1 MKICILLFVLLH
13 LSMAGKCNNPSDAD
27 LTEKTQKPNIIL
39 IMADDM
45 GYECLSSNGSLS
57 YQTPVLDKI
66 ADNGIRFT
74 NCYSQPLC
82 TPSRVKIMTG
92 KYNSRNYLDFGIL
105 DPKEVT
111 FGNMLKEAGY
121 KTMVAGKWQLNGR
134 DEQEPGWQ
142 DKTRPYHFGFDE
154 YCLWQ
159 LTEKGSRYEHPYI
172 EQNGEVLETT
182 IDDYGPDIVSNYILD
197 FIQKNREEPF
207 FVYYP
212 MILVHNPFTPTPDS
226 PEWEKP
232 EMRGKQNNKY
242 FKDMVEYTDKIVGRI
257 VDKLEELGISENT
270 ILIFTGDNGTNTR
283 IVTQTTEG
291 DYKGG
296 KGSLKDNGTN
306 VPLVIQ
312 WPKSKKRGIVTN
324 TLIEFS
330 DFFPTFAQAAGIELK
345 NPVDGISFLDLFTSG
360 SFAGRKSVFVH
371 YYPRTKQVRSSN
383 GCFIRTLDYKLYSDG
398 RFFDMKNDHLEKHP
412 LHLDSLNGIQR
423 AEYTNL
429 KKELD
434 TKPIWNFTEVRRT
447 N

>member
-1 MKICILLFVLLH
+1 MLF
-13 LSMAGKCNNPSDAD
+13 SIAGKCINPSDSD
-27 LTEKTQKPNIIL
+27 LPEKIKNPNIIL

-57 YQTPVLDKI
+57 YQTPVLDKV
-66 ADNGIRFT
+66 AENGIRFT
-74 NCYSQPLC
+74 HCFSQPIC

-105 DPKEVT
+105 DINEFT

-121 KTMVAGKWQLNGR
+121 QTVVAGKWQLNGR
-134 DEQEPGWQ
+134 DGQEPGWQ
-142 DKTRPYHFGFDE
+142 DKTRPGHFGFDE

-159 LTEKGSRYEHPYI
+159 LTEKGSRYAHPNI

-197 FIQKNREEPF
+197 FIQRNREKPF

-226 PEWEKP
+226 PEWKQP
-232 EMRGKQNNKY
+232 ELRNKQNDKY

-257 VDKLEELGISENT
+257 VSKLEELDISENT

-283 IVTQTTEG
+283 IITQTTAG

-296 KGSLKDNGTN
+296 KGSMKDNGTH

-312 WPKSKKRGIVTN
+312 WPQSKKRGITTN

-330 DFFPTFAQAAGIELK
+330 DFLPTFAQAANIQLK
-345 NPVDGISFLDLFTSG
+345 TPVDGISFLDLFTSG

-371 YYPRTKQVRSSN
+371 YYPRTRQVRSNN
-383 GCFIRTLDYKLYSDG
+383 GCFIRTRDYKLYSDG
-398 RFFDMKNDHLEKHP
+398 HFYDMKKDNLEKHP
-412 LHLDSLNGIQR
+412 LHLDSLNEIQR
-423 AEYTNL
+423 AEYIDL

-434 TKPIWNFTEVRRT
+434 TKPIWNFNEIRRI